1 MPDAPMFDAPMF
13 DAPMLLVFPS
23 LMAYAAFSDL
33 FTMTISNWIS
43 ILLVIAFVGVGL
55 LAGMPVST
63 IGLHL
68 ACGFGVLVLTF
79 SLFCFG
85 WIGGGDAKLAAT
97 TAVWMGVEHLA
108 EYGMGS
114 ALAGGALTLA
124 LLQFRRWPMPGW
136 ARDGFGSCGCTTRML
151 ACPMASPW
159 PPQASPSIPKRESS
173 SASSA
178 DELLKKK
185 PK

>member
-1 MPDAPMFDAPMF
+1 MPDAPM
-13 DAPMLLVFPS
+13 LVVFPA

-43 ILLVIAFVGVGL
+43 ILLVIAFVGVAL
-55 LAGMPVST
+55 LAGMPVQT

-79 SLFCFG
+79 GLFCFG

-97 TAVWMGVEHLA
+97 TAIWMGFEHLA

-114 ALAGGALTLA
+114 ALIGGALTLA
-124 LLQFRRWPMPGW
+124 ILQFRRWPMPGW
-136 ARDGFGSCGCTTRML
+136 ARARLWIMRLHDKDVGVPYGIAL
-151 ACPMASPW
+151 AAAGLALYPETGVFA
-159 PPQASPSIPKRESS
+159 RV
-173 SASSA
+173 
-178 DELLKKK
+178 LGG
-185 PK
+185 